1 MSGND
6 PLVMMML
13 TRRRRSADGTNG
25 NDDDRAATTR
35 CTSSNDP
42 LHGFQPFSKLQK
54 LKMQIARRFRLA
66 DPHIEIHIEPQG
78 THANA
83 AHALRDCKGCKEGQ
97 AFCDSPSQ
105 TVGKHNPLTRST
117 FSLLP

>member
-25 NDDDRAATTR
+25 NGDDRTATTR

-66 DPHIEIHIEPQG
+66 DPHNSTSTSHIEPLI
-78 THANA
+78 H
-83 AHALRDCKGCKEGQ
+83 
-97 AFCDSPSQ
+97 
-105 TVGKHNPLTRST
+105 
-117 FSLLP
+117 

>member
-42 LHGFQPFSKLQK
+42 LHGFRPFST
-54 LKMQIARRFRLA
+54 QIARRFRLA
-66 DPHIEIHIEPQG
+66 DPHIVCS
-78 THANA
+78 
-83 AHALRDCKGCKEGQ
+83 LKERMPKQ
-97 AFCDSPSQ
+97 
-105 TVGKHNPLTRST
+105 HM
-117 FSLLP
+117 LLETAKDARKAKRNNL